1 MSGLGSRAGGDPDGS
16 PDERG
21 KATSGVIRHQASLD
35 GDDAPAGDAPPPGNR
50 PAGRPRPLSDLLGQ
64 HRATVF
70 PFLLIGLL
78 LAAAAVRSPSFL
90 SLGSL
95 RQQLVVASFLGVL
108 AAGETLV
115 ILTGGIDLSIAWNL
129 NLSAILLTQLA
140 ENGATATALAVA
152 LGSAALVG
160 LVNGLGVAYL
170 RIPSLV
176 MTLGMNAVLSGLTLV
191 YTNGSP
197 QGNAPAFA
205 RSIAVG
211 RIAGVPYALIFWLLF
226 GLGIVAILRRTIY
239 GRRLYAVGNSRP
251 ASYLSGVPVQRT
263 LVLTYLLC
271 GLCAGLGGVLLT
283 GYSAQSYLGMGDAYV
298 LQAIAAVVI
307 GGTSILGGAGSY
319 GGTVAGAII
328 IVLLQ
333 SVLQIVGIPYAGQQI
348 LYGLIILGTLFVYG
362 RSARVRE

>member
-1 MSGLGSRAGGDPDGS
+1 MALR
-16 PDERG
+16 
-21 KATSGVIRHQASLD
+21 
-35 GDDAPAGDAPPPGNR
+35 R
-50 PAGRPRPLSDLLGQ
+50 P
-64 HRATVF
+64 ATVF

-90 SLGSL
+90 EPGNL
-95 RQQLVVASFLGVL
+95 RQQLVVTSFLAVL

-140 ENGATATALAVA
+140 ADGGTGWALAAA
-152 LGSAALVG
+152 LGSAATVG
-160 LVNGLGVAYL
+160 LINGLGVAFL

-176 MTLGMNAVLSGLTLV
+176 MTLGMNAALSGLTLV

-197 QGNAPAFA
+197 QGDAPGFA
-205 RSIAVG
+205 RSLAVG
-211 RIAGVPYALIFWLLF
+211 RIAGAPYALIFWLLF
-226 GLGIVAILRRTIY
+226 GLAVVFLLRRTIY
-239 GRRLYAVGNSRP
+239 GRRLYAVGNSP
-251 ASYLSGVPVQRT
+251 SAAYLSGVPVQRT
-263 LVLTYLLC
+263 LVLTYALC

-298 LQAIAAVVI
+298 LQAIAAVVV

-328 IVLLQ
+328 VVLLQ
-333 SVLQIVGIPYAGQQI
+333 NVLQIIGLRFAGQQI